1 MTILDKYVAKNFII
15 GYIIAFSVLIGLR
28 ITIDLSINLD
38 EFAEHLGE
46 DAKTGAT
53 KVLLNILTYYGNQ
66 SAIYFRDFAGM
77 ITVVAAV
84 FSLGKMTRNNELIA
98 VMASG
103 VSLKRVILPIILLA
117 LILSALLVIDQ
128 ELIIPKLANNLV
140 RSHDANPGEEFY
152 DVWFINDS
160 KGSLFCTKKFDEKT
174 GTVFHPSIIIRK
186 EIKPLEWESIGWIK
200 AEKADYDYE
209 KNGWRLE
216 KGTYTAVARSSD
228 PLEDT
233 PQPEK
238 IEFYQTDITPESIPI
253 RRQENYKSFLSFKQ
267 LLTLTNQR
275 TRVKDQAELFSQMHF
290 HITEPIINM
299 VMLMVALPVL
309 VCREPKAMKTAIL
322 TSFAITTACFILTFI
337 CKMFAAEVVFDQ
349 VRPELWAWMPVFI
362 FLPIAFIELDSMRT

>member
-46 DAKTGAT
+46 DAQSGAT
-53 KVLLNILTYYGNQ
+53 EVLLNILTYYGNQ

-160 KGSLFCTKKFDEKT
+160 KGSLLCTKKFDEKT
-174 GTVFHPSIIIRK
+174 GTIFQPSIILRK
-186 EIKPLEWESIGWIK
+186 EIKPLEWQSIGWIK

-209 KNGWRLE
+209 KKGWRLE
-216 KGTYTAVARSSD
+216 KGTYTAVARSFD
-228 PLEDT
+228 PLDDT

-322 TSFAITTACFILTFI
+322 ASFAITTACFILTFI